1 VSDAPLVQRVC
12 AGEEAAFSEFFALY
26 FPRLYRFAIA
36 RLNGNADATEEIVQR
51 TLIRGID
58 RLRTYRG
65 DAALLT
71 WLCTLCRH
79 EIAEWIEREG
89 RGRLVSLSDEQE
101 VSRLALD
108 RLAARDSDDPD
119 DALHRHEV
127 RRLVHSALDHL
138 PDPYGD
144 VLEWK
149 YLEDLRVDEIAGR
162 LGLGYKAAESLLTR
176 ARAAFRD
183 SFSRLAGGWPTPQRP
198 HRPGEEP

>member
-1 VSDAPLVQRVC
+1 MSDAPLVQRVC
-12 AGEEAAFSEFFALY
+12 AGEEAAFNEFFALY

-36 RLNGNADATEEIVQR
+36 RLNGNEDATEEVVQR

-65 DAALLT
+65 DATLLT

-79 EIAEWIEREG
+79 EIAEWIAREG

-108 RLAARDSDDPD
+108 RFAARDSADPD
-119 DALHRHEV
+119 NALRQHEV

-149 YLEDLRVDEIAGR
+149 YLEDLRVDQIAGR

-183 SFSRLAGGWPTPQRP
+183 SFSRLAGGWPMPQRP
-198 HRPGEEP
+198 APPREEP